1 LDTVPPASS
10 TVRPKPRQRLQAQT
24 SHRADSGRRHADRF
38 CHDASGTSVRRAIA
52 IRSSTGTGVLRLLG
66 LGLAV
71 VVGAKLA
78 SLWQLL
84 AAPLPIEV
92 FNGVLRKRVRELFF
106 HDAQRT

>member
-1 LDTVPPASS
+1 M
-10 TVRPKPRQRLQAQT
+10 
-24 SHRADSGRRHADRF
+24 
-38 CHDASGTSVRRAIA
+38 
-52 IRSSTGTGVLRLLG
+52 LRLLG

>member
-1 LDTVPPASS
+1 M
-10 TVRPKPRQRLQAQT
+10 
-24 SHRADSGRRHADRF
+24 
-38 CHDASGTSVRRAIA
+38 
-52 IRSSTGTGVLRLLG
+52 LRLLG

-92 FNGVLRKRVRELFF
+92 FNGVLRKRARELFF